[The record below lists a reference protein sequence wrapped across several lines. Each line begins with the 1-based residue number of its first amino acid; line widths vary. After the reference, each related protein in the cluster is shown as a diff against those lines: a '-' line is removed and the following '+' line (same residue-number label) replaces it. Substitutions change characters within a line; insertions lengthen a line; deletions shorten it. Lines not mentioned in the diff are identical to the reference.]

1 MRGLKWFKMKRDLS
15 LGLDNKKKGSGGFTL
30 LELMI
35 AISIF
40 GFLMFSISQ
49 LMRQEIRMYSAATH
63 QNEVQQK
70 ARTAMMH
77 ILDEIRLHR
86 YTYYSPGTA
95 IGTATNSGVYYYD
108 PNNLG
113 IITCLI
119 DVDPQK
125 PINLSNLPLGT
136 ELYYDSSN
144 QSLWFRDNQNNP
156 NNPYL
161 VSDEIY
167 SLSITQVNSSDLH
180 FVKIDVKA
188 GDPSTPQTFELL
200 TWVRLY

>member
-1 MRGLKWFKMKRDLS
+1 MRHRMGFR
-15 LGLDNKKKGSGGFTL
+15 NRKGSGPDLASKLKGSAGFTL

-40 GFLMFSISQ
+40 GFLMLSISQ
-49 LMRQEIRMYSAATH
+49 LMRQEIRMYNAATH

-77 ILDEIRLHR
+77 ILDEVRLHPFA
-86 YTYYSPGTA
+86 YYSPL
-95 IGTATNSGVYYYD
+95 ATDSGVYYYD
-108 PNNLG
+108 SVQQGN
-113 IITCLI
+113 ITCLI
-119 DVDPQK
+119 DVNPAN
-125 PINLSNLPLGT
+125 PSSLPSGT
-136 ELYYDSSN
+136 ELYYDTVN
-144 QSLWFRDNQNNP
+144 HSLWFRDNQKNTN
-156 NNPYL
+156 YL

-167 SLSITQVNSSDLH
+167 TLSITMVNADVHFAQIDL
-180 FVKIDVKA
+180 VA